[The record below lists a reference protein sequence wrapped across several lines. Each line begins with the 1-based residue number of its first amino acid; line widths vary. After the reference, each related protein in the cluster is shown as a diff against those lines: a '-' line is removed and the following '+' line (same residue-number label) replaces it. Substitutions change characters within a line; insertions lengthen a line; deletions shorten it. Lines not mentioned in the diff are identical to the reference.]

1 MKYYPLLILL
11 LLFFNTLNAQIFISG
26 QVIDKTTREPLPFAN
41 VFIHNS
47 QEGTVT
53 DENGNFEIT
62 LNMESLVEIFVSYV
76 GYNTIKK
83 SVFPRGRKNLVF
95 EMVQS
100 SIVFKEQV
108 IRSKADKEW
117 QKRLKKFKNAFIGT
131 DEFAQKCTI
140 ENPWILDFYNEKGS
154 FKASANNQV
163 LIIKNE
169 ALGYQINYYLQSFS
183 QNNTF
188 TKYTGLAG
196 YTELEPKSN
205 TQQKKW
211 LANRAIAYNGSLR
224 HFIKSVM
231 EGQIEENGFEAFHAK
246 LKPGEN
252 KPDRFPDK
260 VSRVNKDSFFK
271 DGKITFKNF
280 VNIYYHNELSDGKS
294 QNSILQVKKPIKI
307 YSNGEVQNPISMI
320 VRGHMGFEAF
330 ANFLPMEYDPNQLD
344 QNSIFF
350 AKKIIRP
357 FREFVADNPV
367 EKIHIH
373 TDKTRYFPSEKIWL
387 KAYIN
392 VGKYSSPISS
402 KLYVQLSNRDSTLI
416 QTILEVGQG
425 TAKGSI
431 DLPNS
436 ITDGEYLVTAYTN
449 WSDEM
454 PQAYHFSKKIRIGVE
469 DEEMS
474 TNSEAKPVYKIRLFP
489 EGGNFVSG
497 VSNAFA
503 YEIRDQFGNAINE
516 KVELVN
522 GNNVLKTDSAV
533 WQGKGIISFKSKPGK
548 AYFVRM
554 QSAPQYKTPIQF
566 SKEAVVSLIAEKI
579 PPGYQITLNKSAG
592 EKQDIHYAIIHDNL
606 VIYYKSLSVGK
617 EFSFTIPAEILN
629 EGTNQLV
636 FFDNSF
642 LPIAERLLFK
652 KPKNNDKAPQF
663 AIDRSEFTK
672 RQKTTLKL
680 TNGENLRDASI
691 AVIDMS
697 QTSESGEE
705 NIFISHYLRPWIKGA
720 IGGLEDLSEDSQ
732 QKQIELLLL
741 TNGWSRYNWQAIQN
755 HQPEQEKEISIGR
768 GFHIAGKV
776 FLKDKKSPIALT
788 PLFMSSME
796 SGFFSTVTDEEGNFS
811 FDDVYYTDSTKLI
824 FKLGTKKAWKDY
836 EFSFQASTWQKPDF
850 PDESIFKKE
859 KSKEAVIKE
868 NYKLKQK
875 LAETYQFDG
884 RTYYLKDAVIKS
896 DKITGVKR
904 DESFYSSPITK
915 KVLIDSVNLGATPTT
930 FNIIERNFPKLI
942 ARVEQDASTMQIR
955 YVIRR
960 RLNLNSF
967 MRLKGQMSSSAVA
980 EQTNLTIF
988 VDNIEIAI
996 SELYSINPENI
1007 YSIELLDGPAAAVL
1021 GFESQK
1027 GAILVTTR
1035 KSLKKREEFLRS
1047 DFLLKQLKGYQQ
1059 FKEFYH
1065 LDHAEKQDIYIPDRR
1080 STLYWNPDINVE
1092 TKTMTYYNHDN
1103 PAPIKVIMEGFTTD
1117 GKPFRQVGFYEVIE

>member
-1 MKYYPLLILL
+1 MKCYLLLILP
-11 LLFFNTLNAQIFISG
+11 LLFFNTLNGQTFISG
-26 QVIDKTTREPLPFAN
+26 QVIDKQTKEPLPFAN

-62 LNMESLVEIFVSYV
+62 LDIESVVEIFVSYV
-76 GYNTIKK
+76 GYNTFKK
-83 SVFPRGRKNLVF
+83 SIFPGISKNLVF
-95 EMVQS
+95 ELQQS
-100 SIVFKEQV
+100 SIVFDEQV
-108 IRSKADKEW
+108 IKSKADKEW
-117 QKRLKKFKNAFIGT
+117 QKRLKKFENAFIGT
-131 DEFAQKCTI
+131 DDFAQKCTI
-140 ENPWILDFYNEKGS
+140 ENPWILDFYYEKGS
-154 FKASANNQV
+154 FKATTNDQV

-169 ALGYQINYYLQSFS
+169 ALGYQINYFLQSFS
-183 QNNTF
+183 KNNTF

-205 TQQKKW
+205 TQLKKW
-211 LANRAIAYNGSLR
+211 LFNRAIAYNGSLR

-260 VSRVNKDSFFK
+260 VARVNKDSFFK

-307 YSNGEVQNPISMI
+307 YSNGEIQNPISMI

-330 ANFLPMEYDPNQLD
+330 ANFLPMEYDPNQID

-357 FREFVADNPV
+357 FRDFIADNPV

-373 TDKTRYFPSEKIWL
+373 TDKTRYFPAEKIWL

-392 VGKYSSPISS
+392 VGEYSSPISS
-402 KLYVQLSNRDSTLI
+402 RLYVQLSNRDNTLI
-416 QTILEVGQG
+416 QTILEIGQG

-431 DLPNS
+431 DLPDS
-436 ITDGEYLVTAYTN
+436 IADGDYVLTAYTN
-449 WSDEM
+449 WSEEM
-454 PQAYHFSKKIRIGVE
+454 PKAYHFSKKIKIGVA
-469 DEEMS
+469 DEGVS
-474 TNSEAKPVYKIRLFP
+474 GISDSDIAYKITLFP

-497 VSNAFA
+497 VNNTFA
-503 YEIRDQFGNAINE
+503 YEIRDQFGNAVNE
-516 KVELVN
+516 KVELIS
-522 GNNVLKTDSAV
+522 GSKVLKTDSAT
-533 WQGKGIISFKSKPGK
+533 WQGKGIISFKSKSGK
-548 AYFVRM
+548 AYFLRI
-554 QSAPQYKTPIQF
+554 QSDPEHKTPLQF
-566 SKEAVVSLIAEKI
+566 SQEAAVSLSAQKN
-579 PPGYQITLNKSAG
+579 PVGYQIMLNKNNS
-592 EKQDIHYAIIHDNL
+592 EKQDIHYAIIHNNQI
-606 VIYYKSLSVGK
+606 IYYKSLSISK
-617 EFSFTIPAEILN
+617 EYSFILPEEILN

-636 FFDNSF
+636 VFDNSY

-652 KPKNNDKAPQF
+652 KPKKNDKAPEF
-663 AIDRSEFTK
+663 SIDGSEFVK
-672 RQKTTLKL
+672 RQKTTVEL
-680 TNGENLRDASI
+680 TNSNDLRDASI

-705 NIFISHYLRPWIKGA
+705 NIYISHYLRPWIKGA
-720 IGGLEDLSEDSQ
+720 IGGLEDLSDDSQ

-741 TNGWSRYNWQAIQN
+741 TNGWSRYDWQAIQD
-755 HQPEQEKEISIGR
+755 HQPKPEREISIDR
-768 GFHIAGKV
+768 GFNISGKV
-776 FLKDKKSPIALT
+776 FLKDKKSPIAGT
-788 PLFMSSME
+788 PLFLSSVE
-796 SGFFSTVTDEEGNFS
+796 SGFFSTVTDDDGDFS
-811 FDDVYYTDSTKLI
+811 FDNVYYTDSTNLI

-836 EFSFQASTWQKPDF
+836 EFSFHASNWQKPDF
-850 PDESIFKKE
+850 PYESVFRKE
-859 KSKEAVIKE
+859 KTQATVIKE
-868 NYKLKQK
+868 NYELKLR

-884 RTYYLKDAVIKS
+884 RTYYLKDAIIKG
-896 DKITGVKR
+896 DKITAVKR
-904 DESFYSSPITK
+904 DESFYSSPISK

-942 ARVEQDASTMQIR
+942 ARVEQDAKTLQIR

-960 RLNLNSF
+960 RMNLNSF
-967 MRLKGQMSSSAVA
+967 MRLKGQMSSSAIA

-996 SELYSINPENI
+996 NELYSINPENI
-1007 YSIELLDGPAAAVL
+1007 YSIELLDGPAASVL

-1065 LDHAEKQDIYIPDRR
+1065 PDHAEKQEIYVPDRR
-1080 STLYWNPDINVE
+1080 STLYWNPDISVE